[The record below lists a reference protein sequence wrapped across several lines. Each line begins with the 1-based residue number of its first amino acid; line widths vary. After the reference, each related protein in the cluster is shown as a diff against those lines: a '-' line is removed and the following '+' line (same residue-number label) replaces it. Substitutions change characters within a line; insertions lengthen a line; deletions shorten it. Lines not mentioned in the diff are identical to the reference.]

1 MAVKDKDLELARLT
15 RDLTNSFARWEF
27 LHEYGGQDP
36 FWPDGVNLDLVR
48 NHILSYKESIRELV
62 EAETEEMSLF
72 GLAYP
77 DIYYRET
84 PMKVPGDYMARPDAI
99 RQRAKEQLA
108 LYESDP
114 NFQFCIENHDKVFPK
129 GETKATKEAGLSIWK
144 SCGLTKYRN
153 CIEEDDLVSMRR
165 DFWEPYEDKAPRWAE
180 AAKALRNYLEVEHSP
195 EDDICVSSELEEEDE
210 YWEAESDLEEFEEPA
225 PVKKTSLDAQI
236 QSAASR
242 TQTKEKEVREREEQ
256 MSLF

>member
-1 MAVKDKDLELARLT
+1 MAVKDKYLELARLT
-15 RDLTNSFARWEF
+15 KELTSSYARWEYLF
-27 LHEYGGQDP
+27 EYGGQDP

-48 NHILSYKESIRELV
+48 NHILSYKDSIRELV
-62 EAETEEMSLF
+62 EAESEELSLF
-72 GLAYP
+72 GLSYP

-84 PMKVPGDYMARPDAI
+84 PMEVPGDYMARPDAI

-144 SCGLTKYRN
+144 TCGLTKYRN
-153 CIEEDDLVSMRR
+153 CFEADDLVSMRR
-165 DFWEPYEDKAPRWAE
+165 DFWEPYENKAPRWAE
-180 AAKALRNYLEVEHSP
+180 AAKALRAFLEVEHNP
-195 EDDICVSSELEEEDE
+195 KDDVSLP
-210 YWEAESDLEEFEEPA
+210 SDLEEEYWDEDMEPEELEESRPA
-225 PVKKTSLDAQI
+225 KKPSLDAQI
-236 QSAASR
+236 QSASSR
-242 TQTKEKEVREREEQ
+242 TPAKEKNAQGREEQ